1 MIRFQPDLFIE
12 GNVDKMEYIII
23 IIVSII
29 TIVVL
34 KIGFNVSI
42 KNIKK
47 IKQIGYDKKLNNIAE
62 KFPSNKE
69 ICKEILKNL
78 NNNNVKIEENN
89 DSKASLYI
97 AITNKIIIAN
107 IQDTFTRIQTIAH
120 ECLHSVQNR
129 KTLIFNFIY
138 SNIFILY
145 FLVALFLILFDIG
158 KSSIYVQI
166 FIFMSVIYSVVRC
179 YLENEAMSRALY
191 VAKDYMNQQAE
202 KNERIK
208 KEDIDLLVQNFENI
222 NKMGIPLTNFSIIV
236 GNILKIII
244 LSLIALI

>member
-1 MIRFQPDLFIE
+1 
-12 GNVDKMEYIII
+12 MEYIII

-47 IKQIGYDKKLNNIAE
+47 LKQIGYDKNLNNIAE

-69 ICKEILKNL
+69 ICKEILNKL

-97 AITNKIIIAN
+97 AITNKIIIAD

-145 FLVALFLILFDIG
+145 FWVALFLILFDIG
-158 KSSIYVQI
+158 KSSIYIQI

-222 NKMGIPLTNFSIIV
+222 NKMGIPITNFSIIV

>member
-1 MIRFQPDLFIE
+1 
-12 GNVDKMEYIII
+12 MEYIII

-47 IKQIGYDKKLNNIAE
+47 LKQIGYDKNLNNIAE

-69 ICKEILKNL
+69 ICKEILNKL

-166 FIFMSVIYSVVRC
+166 FIFMSVIYSAVRC

>member
-1 MIRFQPDLFIE
+1 
-12 GNVDKMEYIII
+12 MEYIII

-166 FIFMSVIYSVVRC
+166 FIFMSVIYSAVRC

-208 KEDIDLLVQNFENI
+208 KEDIDLLVENFEKI
-222 NKMGIPLTNFSIIV
+222 NKIGIPITNFSIIV

>member
-1 MIRFQPDLFIE
+1 
-12 GNVDKMEYIII
+12 MEYIII

-47 IKQIGYDKKLNNIAE
+47 LKQIGYDKNLNNIAE

-69 ICKEILKNL
+69 ICKEILNKL

-97 AITNKIIIAN
+97 AITNKIIIAD

-145 FLVALFLILFDIG
+145 FWVAFFLILFDIG

>member
-1 MIRFQPDLFIE
+1 
-12 GNVDKMEYIII
+12 MEYIII

-47 IKQIGYDKKLNNIAE
+47 LKQIGYDKNLNNIAE

-69 ICKEILKNL
+69 ICKEILNKL

>member
-1 MIRFQPDLFIE
+1 
-12 GNVDKMEYIII
+12 MEYIII

-47 IKQIGYDKKLNNIAE
+47 IKQIGYDKNLNNIAE

-89 DSKASLYI
+89 DSKVSLYI
-97 AITNKIIIAN
+97 AITNKIIIAD

-145 FLVALFLILFDIG
+145 FWVALFLILFDIG
-158 KSSIYVQI
+158 KSSIYIQI
-166 FIFMSVIYSVVRC
+166 FIFMSVIYSAVRC

-208 KEDIDLLVQNFENI
+208 KEDIDLLVENFEKI
-222 NKMGIPLTNFSIIV
+222 NKIGIPITNFSIIV

>member
-1 MIRFQPDLFIE
+1 
-12 GNVDKMEYIII
+12 MEYIII

-47 IKQIGYDKKLNNIAE
+47 LKQIGYDKNLNNIAE

-69 ICKEILKNL
+69 ICKEILNKL

-145 FLVALFLILFDIG
+145 FWVALFLILFDIG
-158 KSSIYVQI
+158 KSSIYIQI

-208 KEDIDLLVQNFENI
+208 KEDIDLLVENFEKI
-222 NKMGIPLTNFSIIV
+222 NKIGIPITNFSIIV

>member
-1 MIRFQPDLFIE
+1 
-12 GNVDKMEYIII
+12 MEYIII

-47 IKQIGYDKKLNNIAE
+47 LKQIGYDKNLNNIAE

-69 ICKEILKNL
+69 ICKEILNKL

-145 FLVALFLILFDIG
+145 FWVALFLILFDIG
-158 KSSIYVQI
+158 KSSIYIQI

-191 VAKDYMNQQAE
+191 VAKDYMNQQAK

-208 KEDIDLLVQNFENI
+208 KEDIDLLVENFENI
-222 NKMGIPLTNFSIIV
+222 NKMGIPITNFSIIV

>member
-1 MIRFQPDLFIE
+1 
-12 GNVDKMEYIII
+12 MEYIII

-47 IKQIGYDKKLNNIAE
+47 LKQIGYDKNLNNIAE

-69 ICKEILKNL
+69 ICKEILNKL

-97 AITNKIIIAN
+97 AITNKIIIAD

-145 FLVALFLILFDIG
+145 FWVALFLILFDIG
-158 KSSIYVQI
+158 KSSIYIQI

-208 KEDIDLLVQNFENI
+208 KEDIDLLVENFENI
-222 NKMGIPLTNFSIIV
+222 NKMGIPITNFSIIV

>member
-1 MIRFQPDLFIE
+1 
-12 GNVDKMEYIII
+12 MEYIII

>member
-1 MIRFQPDLFIE
+1 
-12 GNVDKMEYIII
+12 MEYIII

-47 IKQIGYDKKLNNIAE
+47 LKQIGYDKNLNNIAE

-69 ICKEILKNL
+69 ICKEILNKL

-97 AITNKIIIAN
+97 AITNKIIIAD

-145 FLVALFLILFDIG
+145 FWVAFFLILFDIG

-208 KEDIDLLVQNFENI
+208 KEDIDLLVENFENI
-222 NKMGIPLTNFSIIV
+222 NKMGIPITNFSIIV

>member
-1 MIRFQPDLFIE
+1 
-12 GNVDKMEYIII
+12 MEYIII

-47 IKQIGYDKKLNNIAE
+47 LKQIGYDKNLNNIAE

-166 FIFMSVIYSVVRC
+166 FIFMSVIYSAVRC

-208 KEDIDLLVQNFENI
+208 KEDIDLLVENFENI